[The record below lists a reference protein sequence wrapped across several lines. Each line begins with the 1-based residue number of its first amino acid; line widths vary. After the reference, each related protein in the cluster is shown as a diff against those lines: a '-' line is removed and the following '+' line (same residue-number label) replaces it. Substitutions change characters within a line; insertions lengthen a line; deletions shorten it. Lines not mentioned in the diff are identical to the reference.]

1 MQPTLEIIDGAAN
14 ASINAKREPLV
25 SKRPYWHYHPE
36 IELTF
41 MAQGQARMQVGN
53 HIATCT
59 AGDLV
64 VLGADLPHD
73 FNPVD
78 VSIAC
83 DFFVLQFRQELLA
96 PFPEMAGVSAFLER
110 AGGGLL
116 LEDTP
121 TRIVSRFEAID
132 ASGPSRRLTML
143 LDLLIELSE
152 VETRTWQPLSPI
164 AIVRQVAEGRNH
176 QRLHEVI
183 ELVLDNIDRRIS
195 LEEISSAVHMA
206 PPSFSRWFRRTMQM
220 TFTDYVNRIRIEE
233 CCRQLRSSDKPITV
247 IAKDCG
253 FESFSSFSRQFRR
266 LKGCTSREWRK
277 RNV

>member
-1 MQPTLEIIDGAAN
+1 
-14 ASINAKREPLV
+14 
-25 SKRPYWHYHPE
+25 
-36 IELTF
+36 
-41 MAQGQARMQVGN
+41 
-53 HIATCT
+53 
-59 AGDLV
+59 
-64 VLGADLPHD
+64 
-73 FNPVD
+73 
-78 VSIAC
+78 
-83 DFFVLQFRQELLA
+83 
-96 PFPEMAGVSAFLER
+96 MAGVSAFLER